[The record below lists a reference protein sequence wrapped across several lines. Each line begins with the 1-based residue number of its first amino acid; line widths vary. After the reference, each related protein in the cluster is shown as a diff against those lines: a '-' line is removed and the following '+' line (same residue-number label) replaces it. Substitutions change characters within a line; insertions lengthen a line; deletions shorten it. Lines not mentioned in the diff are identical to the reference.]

1 MLNLINIYLS
11 QAPQLKPNC
20 GEIFLFVSDVPDQQ
34 FSVYFYLSVIFSHIN
49 ILEIY
54 IKKSYNNC
62 FCPWNI
68 TEDHSYA
75 MTERNP
81 TKSKVYKSIFV
92 EVTGRG
98 LFILIRTYDRLRFEN
113 IWQNYKIRESS
124 SPDSRQSYQSE
135 HIFLYLDFMIIQAPC
150 LVIFTDLDFALKS
163 SRWRPGPNILI
174 CW

>member
-1 MLNLINIYLS
+1 MRISAKYS
-11 QAPQLKPNC
+11 
-20 GEIFLFVSDVPDQQ
+20 LFVSDVWDQL
-34 FSVYFYLSVIFSHIN
+34 FPLCFIYLIFSHIN
-49 ILEIY
+49 ILKIY

-98 LFILIRTYDRLRFEN
+98 LFILIRTYDRL
-113 IWQNYKIRESS
+113 
-124 SPDSRQSYQSE
+124 
-135 HIFLYLDFMIIQAPC
+135 
-150 LVIFTDLDFALKS
+150 
-163 SRWRPGPNILI
+163 
-174 CW
+174 

>member
-11 QAPQLKPNC
+11 QTPPLKPNC

-98 LFILIRTYDRLRFEN
+98 LFILIRIYDRL
-113 IWQNYKIRESS
+113 
-124 SPDSRQSYQSE
+124 
-135 HIFLYLDFMIIQAPC
+135 
-150 LVIFTDLDFALKS
+150 
-163 SRWRPGPNILI
+163 
-174 CW
+174 